1 MILASRKEIYGRL
14 GDPIKPEAQGRDE
27 QKAEG

>member
-1 MILASRKEIYGRL
+1 MILPGLKEIHGRL